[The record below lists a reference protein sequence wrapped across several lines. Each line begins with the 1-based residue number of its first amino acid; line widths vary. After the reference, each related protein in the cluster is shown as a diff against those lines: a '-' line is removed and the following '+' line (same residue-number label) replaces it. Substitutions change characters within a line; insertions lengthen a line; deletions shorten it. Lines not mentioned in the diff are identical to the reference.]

1 MTTKYLRSV
10 LAAAG
15 AAALL
20 ASLPT
25 TSHAQTI
32 TQAGTGSQGG
42 YFWSFWRSGNGSAS
56 LNLLSGGHFTTS
68 WNNIGDVTMGKGWNP
83 GGPRI
88 VNYNC
93 GTYWNTGGGTAGMY
107 GWMQNPQTEWY
118 VNEFWGA
125 QRPNTGT
132 YLGTFWSDGAPY
144 DMYKTQ
150 LYGSSPNG
158 NEYFWQVYSSRQQ
171 QNTLG
176 QNHTINT
183 GNHFYA
189 WSHAGVPLGS
199 TMQMMFFDTEGWG
212 GSGGADVTI
221 W

>member
-1 MTTKYLRSV
+1 MKKKAVFGALVSAASCV
-10 LAAAG
+10 LAFGG
-15 AAALL
+15 APQAN
-20 ASLPT
+20 
-25 TSHAQTI
+25 AQTI
-32 TQAGTGSQGG
+32 TTSGTGYQGG
-42 YFWSFWRSGNGSAS
+42 FFWSFWRSGSGSAS
-56 LNLLSGGHFTTS
+56 LTLLSGGHFTTS
-68 WNNIGDVTMGKGWNP
+68 WTNIGDCTMGKGWNP
-83 GGPRI
+83 GGARV
-88 VNYNC
+88 VNYNV
-93 GTYWNTGGGTAGMY
+93 GTYWDNGGGTAGMY

-118 VNEFWGA
+118 VNEFWGTHK
-125 QRPNTGT
+125 PNDGT

-144 DMYKTQ
+144 DMYKRQ

-158 NEYFWQVYSSRQQ
+158 NVYFWQVYSSRQQ
-171 QNTLG
+171 QNTLR

-189 WSHAGVPLGS
+189 WKQKGVPLGS